1 MNSYS
6 KLQLISFSWNAKNVT
21 GLRESLV
28 GDRIV
33 KSVTTATNSTKF
45 LLLLHLYNAI
55 QSECPDFK
63 YYKAKKSKIKKNYTI
78 DHSF

>member
-6 KLQLISFSWNAKNVT
+6 KLHLTSFNWNAKNVT
-21 GLRESLV
+21 EFKQTLV

-33 KSVTTATNSTKF
+33 KSVTTATNSSKF

-55 QSECPDFK
+55 QSEYFGFK
-63 YYKAKKSKIKKNYTI
+63 DYTTI
-78 DHSF
+78 NLEINL